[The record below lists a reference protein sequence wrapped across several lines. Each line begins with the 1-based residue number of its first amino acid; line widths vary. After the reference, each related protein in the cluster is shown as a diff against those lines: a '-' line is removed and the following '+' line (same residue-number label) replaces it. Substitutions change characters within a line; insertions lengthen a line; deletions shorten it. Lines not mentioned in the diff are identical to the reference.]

1 MTRRVIVHVGQ
12 MKSGTTF
19 VQQTLAHNRERLLT
33 NGISY
38 PGPKFNQQHACYGL
52 CGNDIYWVHDQERW
66 EHAGDALLDSIRAF
80 DGTILISSEALSCMP
95 RAGVDRF
102 VERIGGIDTVVVTV
116 RNMLST
122 LLSAWQQGVKRGS
135 EASLAE
141 FFARMQEEREAKAG
155 LWRNY
160 AFGSTVERWSHH
172 ADVSVV
178 VVDSFERDA
187 IVQVFL
193 RAARI
198 DGVELTAPELS
209 AKDRNI
215 SLRWEDA
222 ELLRTINRTTNARRR
237 PDADE
242 FRGFLLEHL
251 LFPATQSGLGSRI
264 RFPEEHIDKSVGW
277 ARDEIAEFPTGTTV
291 FGSVDALA
299 SSATVASTPDADNS
313 VDLVERTEE
322 LLFDW
327 FRRHVLSSKHH

>member
-19 VQQTLAHNRERLLT
+19 MQQTLAQNRESLLRS
-33 NGISY
+33 GISY
-38 PGPKFNQQHACYGL
+38 PGPKYNQQHACYGL

-66 EHAGDALLDSIRAF
+66 EHAGDALLDSIRAS
-80 DGTILISSEALSCMP
+80 DETVVISSEALSCMP
-95 RAGVDRF
+95 QSGVDRF
-102 VERIGGIDTVVVTV
+102 AERIGGIDTVVVTV

-141 FFARMQEEREAKAG
+141 FFARMHDERDTGSG

-160 AFGSTVERWSHH
+160 AFGNTVDRWTHH

-178 VVDSFERDA
+178 VVDSFDRDELMDA
-187 IVQVFL
+187 FL

-198 DGVELTAPELS
+198 DDVELAAPELS
-209 AKDRNI
+209 AKDRNV

-222 ELLRTINRTTNARRR
+222 ELLRSVNRTTNARRR

-251 LFPATQSGLGSRI
+251 LFPAAQSGLGSRI
-264 RFPEEHIDKSVGW
+264 KFPEEHIEKSVGW
-277 ARDEIAEFPTGTTV
+277 AREEIAKFPPGTTV
-291 FGSVDALA
+291 LGDVDALA
-299 SSATVASTPDADNS
+299 SSETVASTPDADSS

-327 FRRHVLSSKHH
+327 FRRHVLPAEPN